1 MGMWNAKLYGN
12 DTTSDVRA
20 VYIDYLKKGIS
31 NDEAYKKTYEEFREL
46 LGTDEEGLFWL
57 ALADTQSS
65 LGRLTHDVKEKALT
79 YINQG
84 AKYLFEDMDKKNLAK
99 WEVSLNNLKIKL
111 NSPQPPEK
119 KIPIPREFVHNPWN
133 TGDIYVYQLHTEK
146 AKEFDLF
153 GKYIAMQKVAD
164 CPSFDNLTFSVI
176 QIYNKTFQSIPTVSD
191 ILEADTLPLRTPTS
205 EWHPRFQY
213 YAVMEYIK
221 ISHYP
226 KKHLTFI
233 GNVDMPN
240 KVVPSNFCCDFTW
253 EQSVMEI
260 MILNYYTSWKNSNI
274 KP

>member
-31 NDEAYKKTYEEFREL
+31 NDDAYKKTYEEFREL

-99 WEVSLNNLKIKL
+99 WEACLNNLEIKL
-111 NSPQPPEK
+111 NAPQPSEK
-119 KIPIPREFVHNPWN
+119 KIPIPREFVRNPWN
-133 TGDIYVYQLHTEK
+133 IGDIYVYQLHTEK

-176 QIYNKTFQSIPTVSD
+176 QIYNKTFKSIPTISD
-191 ILEADTLPLRTPTS
+191 IIDTDTLILRMPTDAYR
-205 EWHPRFQY
+205 PRFER
-213 YAVMEYIK
+213 YAVMEYAK

-226 KKHLTFI
+226 KKYLTFI
-233 GNVDMPN
+233 GSVDMPN
-240 KVVPSNFCCDFTW
+240 NVLQHNFCRDFTW
-253 EQSVMEI
+253 EQSMMEI
-260 MILNYYTSWKNSNI
+260 MIVDFYMSWKNINI